1 MCRYIIESTLLLTFV
16 MGLDSMR
23 RWEEPGRQ
31 IKLRQ
36 ERCNLQSRALFS
48 YRKIAE
54 EIYFAELRKTKKISE
69 RFSKH
74 PAKGGEKTP
83 YIGEEVKGLWKS
95 IDICRTNRGGDEDRK
110 GGNGVTGMLFR
121 VETRER
127 ERGVTSGKYPKNHS
141 RLIKVPQPAAGHF
154 WSRRRAAGNKREAR
168 FSRFTLREERF

>member
-48 YRKIAE
+48 CREIVA
-54 EIYFAELRKTKKISE
+54 EIYFAGLRKTKKFQKNFSE
-69 RFSKH
+69 LPRQR
-74 PAKGGEKTP
+74 GEKTP
-83 YIGEEVKGLWKS
+83 YIGEEVKGSWKS
-95 IDICRTNRGGDEDRK
+95 IDICRTKRGGDEERK
-110 GGNGVTGMLFR
+110 GGNGVKGMLFR
-121 VETRER
+121 IETRKGD
-127 ERGVTSGKYPKNHS
+127 RGVTCGKHPKNHS

-154 WSRRRAAGNKREAR
+154 WSRRQAAGNKREAR